1 MMFTEIFVTLN
12 WIYVQ
17 LNETDWKKIV
27 QAWSVKEKKKQ
38 FPINALF
45 IGRRMW
51 YIFLNA
57 KSCLKYQILGN
68 KCGKIATFLLLELD
82 IWKNIKVEGTGIYW
96 TGCQEVVFK
105 YVMTS

>member
-27 QAWSVKEKKKQ
+27 EAWSVKEKKQQ

-68 KCGKIATFLLLELD
+68 KRGKIATFLLLELN

-96 TGCQEVVFK
+96 TGCQEVVFN

>member
-68 KCGKIATFLLLELD
+68 KCEKIATFLLLELN

>member
-1 MMFTEIFVTLN
+1 MMFTESFVTLN

-17 LNETDWKKIV
+17 LNETDWKNIV
-27 QAWSVKEKKKQ
+27 QAWSVKEKKND
-38 FPINALF
+38 FPSVLYLL
-45 IGRRMW
+45 GDVCD
-51 YIFLNA
+51 IFLNA

-68 KCGKIATFLLLELD
+68 KCGKIATFLLLELN

>member
-1 MMFTEIFVTLN
+1 MMFTEIFVTFN

-27 QAWSVKEKKKQ
+27 QAWSVKEKKNN
-38 FPINALF
+38 FPSML
-45 IGRRMW
+45 
-51 YIFLNA
+51 YLLVDVCDLFLNA

-68 KCGKIATFLLLELD
+68 KCGKIATFLLLELN

-96 TGCQEVVFK
+96 PRCQEVALK
-105 YVMTS
+105 YVVMS